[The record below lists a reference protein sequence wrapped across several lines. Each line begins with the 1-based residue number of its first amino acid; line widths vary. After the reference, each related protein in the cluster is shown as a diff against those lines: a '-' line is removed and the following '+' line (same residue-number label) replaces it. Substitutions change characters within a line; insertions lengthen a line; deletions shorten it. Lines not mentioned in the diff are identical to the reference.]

1 MDSSQGLMNLVVEE
15 LKKILFPHIME
26 IVIKKPKFCVLL
38 SLKYAAIE
46 GTGTCA
52 LEF

>member
-1 MDSSQGLMNLVVEE
+1 MNLVVEE
-15 LKKILFPHIME
+15 LKKILFQHIME
-26 IVIKKPKFCVLL
+26 IVIKKPKFCALV
-38 SLKYAAIE
+38 SLKYAGLE